1 MRSAISSPVA
11 PARVWKRQCSARSPS
26 RNPPR
31 CVFVFPMSIASS
43 TAGIIAGIG
52 CAPWTRPSCD
62 PRLAPVADGGRDARP
77 QGHRLQARRPD
88 AGGIEGR
95 APCGRVPRHHGA
107 RAEDRRSASPGLA
120 RDRPGARPARP
131 GAGALSVRSRSPD
144 GGRAGGAVGRRVAA
158 VGRPARPV
166 ERAAARSLT
175 ARLLLRG
182 REAGDPD
189 RPRRKDRGTD
199 RGAVGPL
206 QRRHRRERPRRPRRA
221 SGDAAA
227 NRRLDRRRRA
237 RRPRAQR
244 GRSADRHQPAPADDL
259 QDLRPAIASR
269 PAGELAM
276 RVDPDYP
283 GDAPPILPPAW
294 LAGLRA
300 EQAAPAR

>member
-1 MRSAISSPVA
+1 MRSVDATLYVIPGSH
-11 PARVWKRQCSARSPS
+11 PS
-26 RNPPR
+26 RTAAAMLDRKGIAYKRVDLMPVVSKGVLR
-31 CVFVFPMSIASS
+31 AVGFP
-43 TAGIIAGIG
+43 GITVPALKI
-52 CAPWTRPSCD
+52 
-62 PRLAPVADGGRDARP
+62 DG
-77 QGHRLQARRPD
+77 RR
-88 AGGIEGR
+88 
-95 APCGRVPRHHGA
+95 
-107 RAEDRRSASPGLA
+107 SPGLA

-144 GGRAGGAVGRRVAA
+144 GRRAGGAVGRRVAA

-300 EQAAPAR
+300 EQAAPAQ